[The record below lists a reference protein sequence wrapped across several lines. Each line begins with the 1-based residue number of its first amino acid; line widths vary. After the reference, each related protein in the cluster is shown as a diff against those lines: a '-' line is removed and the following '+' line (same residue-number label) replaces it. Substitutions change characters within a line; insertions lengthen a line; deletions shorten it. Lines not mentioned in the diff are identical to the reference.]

1 MAIKEKKKAQG
12 SKILDVLK
20 TEYKW
25 ENILLAIL
33 ASLAL
38 AFSLMII
45 NGTLEVRENFPLIGK
60 YPMLFAWILFSISII
75 GIILVIY
82 PFFVQALP
90 ELKKISWANWAV
102 SLDAIAKVFIFV
114 IIFAMLFVGFD
125 ALIQLVIGRL

>member
-1 MAIKEKKKAQG
+1 